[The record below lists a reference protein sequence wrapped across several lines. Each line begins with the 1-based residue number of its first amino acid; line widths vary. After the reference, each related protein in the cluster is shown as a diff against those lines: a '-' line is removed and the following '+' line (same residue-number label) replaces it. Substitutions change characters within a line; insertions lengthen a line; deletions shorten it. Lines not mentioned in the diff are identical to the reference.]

1 MSDEIDPNW
10 PPPDPNAH
18 DDVDPNW
25 LPPQP
30 KSTSDVQVNWPTTQP
45 AVAPD
50 VDPNWLPPSMP
61 SDQTVLGNAPA
72 PQPTPY
78 PTTRQPP
85 SSLTRR
91 HVPSLALVAVLLG
104 GMACIG
110 VGAVI
115 TLLLVEQRSPQQT
128 ATPAASP
135 TSVTQPTPSA
145 NAAPQPSAAV
155 PPPPASQNPAAVTLQ
170 PNAAGDVPVRT
181 ESGKT
186 RCEVGSD
193 VVVCQYL
200 PGFPQAPV
208 DPPINCPPPPG
219 VFVHCLSGIHWD
231 LAAVTSAGAF
241 RWNEGNIPGTHFVND
256 IVLTYNQTY
265 AAQGWTIVPTEDGTR
280 FTNDGTGHGMFVSIE
295 HVEAF

>member
-10 PPPDPNAH
+10 P
-18 DDVDPNW
+18 
-25 LPPQP
+25 PPQP

-45 AVAPD
+45 PVAPD
-50 VDPNWLPPSMP
+50 VDLNLLPPSTP
-61 SDQTVLGNAPA
+61 PDQTVLGSAPA
-72 PQPTPY
+72 SQPTPY

-85 SSLTRR
+85 SPLTRR
-91 HVPSLALVAVLLG
+91 HVPTLALVAVLLA

-115 TLLLVEQRSPQQT
+115 TLLLVEQRSPQRA
-128 ATPAASP
+128 ATPATSPTP

-145 NAAPQPSAAV
+145 TAAPQPSAAV
-155 PPPPASQNPAAVTLQ
+155 PPPPANQNPAVVTLQ

-193 VVVCQYL
+193 VVVCQYSA
-200 PGFPQAPV
+200 GFPQAPV
-208 DPPINCPPPPG
+208 DPPINCSPPPG
-219 VFVHCLSGIHWD
+219 TYLRCTSGIHWH
-231 LAAVTSAGAF
+231 LASVTAAGAF
-241 RWNEGNIPGTHFVND
+241 RWNDGNIPGTPFVSD
-256 IVLTYNQTY
+256 VVLNYNQTY

-280 FTNDGTGHGMFVSIE
+280 FTNDSTCHGMFVNIDNVYS
-295 HVEAF
+295 F